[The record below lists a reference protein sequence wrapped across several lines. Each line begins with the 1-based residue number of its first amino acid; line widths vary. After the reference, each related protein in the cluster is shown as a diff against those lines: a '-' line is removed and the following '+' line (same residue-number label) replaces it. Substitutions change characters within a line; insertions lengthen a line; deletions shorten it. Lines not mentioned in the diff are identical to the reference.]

1 MGVDVLPPS
10 VIFEKEKMFEVIKQC
25 FLVIVG
31 PSGSGKTTLEK
42 ELNSMYPHIFRK
54 VIQITTRKMREK
66 EIQGD
71 PYIFVEKEIFQ
82 LMKETLIGVVESE
95 SKFENGYGSI
105 FFPITNKIQTIILSE
120 EGLIDFKNKVSNT
133 DYVVVGLDSD
143 FTSRNERKNILGR
156 EINVL
161 SMADRVFKVMKGD
174 SPDEILWVHPLEIM
188 LLLKDLKFI
197 KEVSTDEC

>member
-10 VIFEKEKMFEVIKQC
+10 AIFEKEKMFEVIKQC

-82 LMKETLIGVVESE
+82 IMKETLIGVVESE

>member
-1 MGVDVLPPS
+1 
-10 VIFEKEKMFEVIKQC
+10 MFEVIKQC

-66 EIQGD
+66 EIQGN

-143 FTSRNERKNILGR
+143 FTSRNERKNILWR

-174 SPDEILWVHPLEIM
+174 SLDEILWVHPLEIM
-188 LLLKDLKFI
+188 LLLKELKFI
-197 KEVSTDEC
+197 KEVSTNDC

>member
-133 DYVVVGLDSD
+133 DYVIVGLDSD

>member
-10 VIFEKEKMFEVIKQC
+10 LIFEKEKMFEVIKQC

-105 FFPITNKIQTIILSE
+105 FFPIINKIQTIILSE

-188 LLLKDLKFI
+188 ILLKDLKFI

>member
-10 VIFEKEKMFEVIKQC
+10 LIFEKEKMFEVIKQC

-82 LMKETLIGVVESE
+82 IMKETLIGVVESE

-105 FFPITNKIQTIILSE
+105 FFPIINKIQTIILSE

-188 LLLKDLKFI
+188 ILLKDLKFI